1 MDYFRNIRDFM
12 ENSKAFILRKSDIIK
27 KAALPII
34 LIAALLIFFLSGTEE
49 TVTVSGENTEHT
61 ETEKSASGS
70 IENSDSDT
78 AGITEASG
86 FIYVDIGGEVN
97 SPGVYEVS
105 EGTRLFQVIE
115 KAGGLTEEADIN
127 VINRA
132 ESVYDGQK
140 ILIASYEETEA
151 ESESTDKTSKEIKN
165 GGASSSSVNSS
176 YNNGVSADTDE
187 TQVNINTA
195 DSVTLQT
202 IPGIGPSKAER
213 IIEYRST
220 NGSFKSIDD
229 IKNISGIGNKT
240 FESIKKY
247 LTV

>member
-1 MDYFRNIRDFM
+1 MDYFRNIRDFK
-12 ENSKAFILRKSDIIK
+12 ENIKIFILSKKDLIK
-27 KAALPII
+27 KITLPLI
-34 LIAALLIFFLSGTEE
+34 LIAALLIFFSGNDDAVIVSDEAAE
-49 TVTVSGENTEHT
+49 LEDTVAN
-61 ETEKSASGS
+61 ANGS
-70 IENSDSDT
+70 IDESDNT
-78 AGITEASG
+78 AEITEASG

-105 EGTRLFQVIE
+105 EGTRLFQLIE
-115 KAGGLTEEADIN
+115 KAGGLTEDADID

-151 ESESTDKTSKEIKN
+151 EKKSTDSKN
-165 GGASSSSVNSS
+165 GGVSTSSVNSS
-176 YNNGVSADTDE
+176 NHIISSDTDE
-187 TQVNINTA
+187 VQVNINTA

-220 NGSFKSIDD
+220 HGSFKSIDD

-247 LTV
+247 ITV

>member
-12 ENSKAFILRKSDIIK
+12 ENAKVFILRKSDLIK

-34 LIAALLIFFLSGTEE
+34 LIAALLIFFFSGTED
-49 TVTVSGENTEHT
+49 TVTVSGENTELT
-61 ETEKSASGS
+61 ETEKNASGLVDG
-70 IENSDSDT
+70 NDPDT

-115 KAGGLTEEADIN
+115 KAGGLTENADID

-140 ILIASYEETEA
+140 ILIGSYEETEA
-151 ESESTDKTSKEIKN
+151 GSNSTDKSKGIN
-165 GGASSSSVNSS
+165 NSGVASSSVNS
-176 YNNGVSADTDE
+176 YNNGVSTDTDE
-187 TQVNINTA
+187 VQVNINTA

>member
-1 MDYFRNIRDFM
+1 MDYFRNIRDFK
-12 ENSKAFILRKSDIIK
+12 ENTKVFILRKSDLIK

-34 LIAALLIFFLSGTEE
+34 LIAALLIFFFSGTED
-49 TVTVSGENTEHT
+49 TVTVRGENTELT
-61 ETEKSASGS
+61 ETEKNANGS
-70 IENSDSDT
+70 IDDSDLDT
-78 AGITEASG
+78 AGISEASG

-115 KAGGLTEEADIN
+115 KAGGLTENADID

-151 ESESTDKTSKEIKN
+151 GSESTDKTSKEIKN
-165 GGASSSSVNSS
+165 GGASSPSVNS
-176 YNNGVSADTDE
+176 YNNGVSTDTDE